1 MACIMLTRKMR
12 ASRGVAFLSCVMLIS
27 GCAGSASDIN
37 PITDTIQE
45 DSLVTPDPALSSA
58 KDIQSISPKILV
70 DQNGY
75 RTGASKTVLFK
86 CNKEDMD
93 SYSSTFEIRRVADDS
108 TAFTAAITW
117 PSDGEVGSG
126 IFTDFQ
132 TDGEYYIYAE
142 GLGYSCSFFIGDDV
156 YDTIYESALRQ
167 YYLNRCGVALTQE
180 YAGDDARGI
189 CHSDLATLE
198 EKPSV
203 TLDITGGWH
212 LDSNADRDVETGCII
227 INNLL
232 FAYEMNPEVFEKDYG
247 IPESSNDIPDILDE
261 VEYEANWL
269 LKMQDEKTGG
279 VYASALTNMTAGQNL
294 SMADVVVSS
303 VSAEATI
310 NFAATLAWCSYVYED
325 IDPVFA
331 KKCLDAAVSAYNA
344 SKSMG
349 ALGSY
354 DASFLAAAQLY
365 RLTGDKTYENGLTTY
380 FKSSSF
386 ESDFISNDYIFMGGI
401 CYLKTTQ
408 PVNREICSKI
418 MEALMRQAEA
428 ISVASKKS
436 DYMISTDN
444 YEDNAGILRNM
455 RLLTVT
461 NHIIYSQEYVEIIEN
476 HAHFLLGRGPTG
488 ANLATDTTEYTYKE
502 NDNVIGILYDPIL
515 DAEFMIL
522 LSAIM

>member
-1 MACIMLTRKMR
+1 MLTRKMR

-58 KDIQSISPKILV
+58 RDIQSISPKILV

-212 LDSNADRDVETGCII
+212 LDSNADRDVETGCLII
-227 INNLL
+227 DNLL
-232 FAYEMNPEVFEKDYG
+232 LSYEMNPEVFTKDCG
-247 IPESSNDIPDILDE
+247 IPESGDDVPDVLDE
-261 VEYEANWL
+261 IRYEADWL
-269 LKMQDEKTGG
+269 LKMQDTGTGG
-279 VYASALTNMTAGQNL
+279 VYTSALTNAKNGENL
-294 SMADVVVSS
+294 SMAAVVVTKVTPEST
-303 VSAEATI
+303 V
-310 NFAATLAWCSYVYED
+310 NFAATLAWCSYVYAE
-325 IDPVFA
+325 IDSVFS
-331 KKCLDAAVSAYNA
+331 KKCLMAAESAYDAAA
-344 SKSMG
+344 SMG
-349 ALGSY
+349 ALGKN

-365 RLTGDKTYENGLTTY
+365 RMTGEKTYENCLSTY
-380 FKSSSF
+380 FKSSTF
-386 ESDFISNDYIFMGGI
+386 EADFILKDYLFLGGI
-401 CYLKTTQ
+401 CYLKTTK
-408 PVNREICSKI
+408 PVNKDVCSKI
-418 MEALMRQAEA
+418 MNALIGEAET

-436 DYMISTDN
+436 DYMVSTDD
-444 YEDNAGILRNM
+444 YEDVASLLRNM
-455 RLLTVT
+455 RCLTVT

-476 HAHFLLGRGPTG
+476 HAHFLLGSGPTG
-488 ANLATDTTEYTYKE
+488 ANLATDNTEYTYK
-502 NDNVIGILYDPIL
+502 DYGSSKGILYDPIM
-515 DAEFMIL
+515 DAEFLIL